1 MNKVDFY
8 KKFTKEDKLHEGSWT
23 MIEHDADLVWGWIEM
38 NNEDLAEQMKV
49 LKEQMEI
56 LIKFGKDQVKI
67 NEMTIELLKKE
78 VKNGR

>member
-8 KKFTKEDKLHEGSWT
+8 NKFTKEDKLHEGSWT

-38 NNEDLAEQMKV
+38 NNEDLAEQIKTV
-49 LKEQMEI
+49 ENQIKD
-56 LIKFGKDQVKI
+56 LIKIGKQQV
-67 NEMTIELLKKE
+67 ELHRMITKALKE